1 MTTKDYYY
9 KNYRYYY
16 CRHYK
21 KWLIDNGYEL
31 IYCDTKQD
39 AIEYIDFLV
48 ANGQLTKVSA

>member
-9 KNYRYYY
+9 KGYRYYY

-39 AIEYIDFLV
+39 AIEYIDLLPSME
-48 ANGQLTKVSA
+48 GSI